1 MWLPDASLPETSLP
15 VIGLWLDLIG
25 TFVFG
30 LSGGMLA
37 VRRGLDLFGVVVL
50 AAAAATAGGAIRDM
64 AIGDQP
70 AAVLRDNRYLIAA
83 LAAGLAAFL
92 AHRQIERLSKPV
104 MLLDAMGLGVFA
116 VSGTQK
122 ALVFGLGPASACLI
136 GVLTAVGGGVVRD
149 LLVSETPRVLRED
162 IYAVAAAVGAGIVVL
177 GDGLGWPVLETAMAG
192 AVVTIAVRIASV
204 RRGWRIPRAR

>member
-1 MWLPDASLPETSLP
+1 MWLPETSLP

-37 VRRGLDLFGVVVL
+37 VRRQLDLFGIFVL
-50 AAAAATAGGAIRDM
+50 ALAAATAGGAIRDM

-70 AAVLRDNRYLIAA
+70 AAVLRDHRYLLAA
-83 LAAGLAAFL
+83 LAAGLAAIL
-92 AHRQIERLSKPV
+92 AHRRIERLNKPV
-104 MLLDAMGLGVFA
+104 MLLDAVGLGVFA

-122 ALVFGLGPASACLI
+122 ALLFGLGPASACLI

-149 LLVSETPRVLRED
+149 LLVTETPRILRED
-162 IYAVAAAVGAGIVVL
+162 VYAVAAILGTIVVVA
-177 GDGLGWPVLETAMAG
+177 GDRFGWPALETAVAAAMLTTLAR
-192 AVVTIAVRIASV
+192 VASV
-204 RRGWRIPRAR
+204 RLGLRIPRAR

>member
-1 MWLPDASLPETSLP
+1 MDIPDISLPT
-15 VIGLWLDLIG
+15 VMLWLDLTG

-37 VRRGLDLFGVVVL
+37 VRRRLDLFGVIVL
-50 AAAAATAGGAIRDM
+50 ATAAATAGGAIRDM

-70 AAVLRDNRYLIAA
+70 AAVLRDPRYLIAA

-92 AHRQIERLSKPV
+92 GHRIVERLRKPV
-104 MLLDAMGLGVFA
+104 MLLDALGLGVFA

-122 ALVFGLGPASACLI
+122 ALVFGLNPAAACLI

-149 LLVSETPRVLRED
+149 VLVAEIPRVLCEE
-162 IYAVAAAVGAGIVVL
+162 IYAVAAILGTVVVIL
-177 GDGLGWPVLETAMAG
+177 GQGFGWPPLAVAVAGVAVTFVVRVL
-192 AVVTIAVRIASV
+192 SV
-204 RRGWRIPRAR
+204 RLGLRIPRAR